1 MTRSILKTVLVGIAV
16 GALAFFMPKLLVGII
31 IFSLIMRLFCRCG
44 HGRCC
49 GHRDGGRF
57 DMIDKLRA
65 MSDEEY
71 AEFKNNHGWGCC
83 HSKQKCDTDSKCCSD
98 SKTTE
103 TTK

>member
-1 MTRSILKTVLVGIAV
+1 MTRSILKTVFVGIII
-16 GALAFFMPKLLVGII
+16 GALAFFMPKLLVGIF

-44 HGRCC
+44 HGHC
-49 GHRDGGRF
+49 GGYRRGGRF
-57 DMIDKLRA
+57 AMMDKLRS

-71 AEFKNNHGWGCC
+71 AEFKNNHGRGCC
-83 HSKQKCDTDSKCCSD
+83 HSNQKCDSDSKCETN